1 LHHASA
7 VISTKELARAVMAW
21 RRLKLDRAA
30 FVTFQILGY
39 DDDPREIWEIEEVP
53 IRRTG

>member
-1 LHHASA
+1 
-7 VISTKELARAVMAW
+7 MAW